1 MSGLALATA
10 SGRRKAAIALVALG
24 PDRAA
29 TILRGL
35 GEDEVKALAGE
46 VAALGP
52 VTPDEVRS
60 TILELVR
67 GLGEQG
73 LLPAPGKRYAKDLL
87 VRTLGPERGGALG
100 DELDVP
106 APFAWLA
113 DADPDAAAQGLATE
127 PAGAVA
133 LALAH
138 LEPKAAAR
146 LLTRL
151 PADEQGRVATRI
163 AALGA
168 VHPDTVRQVEAGLR
182 TRISDVLRTEVR
194 KVDGPELLAGL
205 LSKAGRDTS
214 RELLQAVAASNPELA
229 ELTRA
234 ALFTFEDVCALE
246 PRAMQV
252 LLRSVD
258 SKQLAIALSTASE
271 PVKARVLGNLSE
283 RAREGLLEEMDLL
296 RGVRSAEVS
305 EARASVVA
313 TARQL
318 EEEGSIVLTRSG
330 DDDE

>member
-24 PDRAA
+24 PDRAS

-87 VRTLGPERGGALG
+87 VRTLGPERGAALG

-258 SKQLAIALSTASE
+258 SKQLAVALSTASE
-271 PVKARVLGNLSE
+271 PVKARVLSNLSE

-305 EARASVVA
+305 EARSAVVA